1 MSLHTLKVVIESKLR
16 EEAGRGKRQV
26 LGLKT
31 SWSPSKSN
39 GLVNPLYPRNA
50 ALFQWRVLGLR
61 LCVFDVVGGSDVQG
75 RGCGLHQR
83 GAGAP
88 GTCPEAAVPRCD
100 AGEFQESGLSG

>member
-1 MSLHTLKVVIESKLR
+1 M
-16 EEAGRGKRQV
+16 
-26 LGLKT
+26 
-31 SWSPSKSN
+31 
-39 GLVNPLYPRNA
+39 
-50 ALFQWRVLGLR
+50 
-61 LCVFDVVGGSDVQG
+61 FDVVGGSDVQG